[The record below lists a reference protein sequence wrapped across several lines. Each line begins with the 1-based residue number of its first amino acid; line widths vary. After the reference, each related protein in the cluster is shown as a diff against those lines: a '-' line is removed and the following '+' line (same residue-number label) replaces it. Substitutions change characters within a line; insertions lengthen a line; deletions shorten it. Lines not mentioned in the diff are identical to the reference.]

1 MDIFSG
7 ACRLLMGRRFHM
19 ESLIFGLW
27 VAYVLVFQ
35 DLHAEAPGRVGSVK
49 VYEFNK
55 YIFHAWFRGLYDEG
69 MRSVLA
75 RHPNK
80 GYTSCTSWN
89 IRMPFAAL
97 GLPLCIGR
105 RFLMGSMQPHESSVQ

>member
-1 MDIFSG
+1 MFWFSKTFTQ
-7 ACRLLMGRRFHM
+7 RLQVEL
-19 ESLIFGLW
+19 
-27 VAYVLVFQ
+27 
-35 DLHAEAPGRVGSVK
+35 DLSR
-49 VYEFNK
+49 YEFNK

>member
-49 VYEFNK
+49 V
-55 YIFHAWFRGLYDEG
+55 
-69 MRSVLA
+69 
-75 RHPNK
+75 
-80 GYTSCTSWN
+80 
-89 IRMPFAAL
+89 
-97 GLPLCIGR
+97 
-105 RFLMGSMQPHESSVQ
+105 